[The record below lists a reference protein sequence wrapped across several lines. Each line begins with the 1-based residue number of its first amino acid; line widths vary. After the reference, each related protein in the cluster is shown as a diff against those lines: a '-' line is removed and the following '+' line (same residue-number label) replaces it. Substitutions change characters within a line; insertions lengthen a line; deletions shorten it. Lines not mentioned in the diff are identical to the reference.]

1 MKLCKTTSVF
11 YYFLAFLYAVAAGG
25 AILGWILSGAAS
37 VMFGDLGMVLISAV
51 IIAALVLIFGFIFIY
66 VHGALL
72 LRAPRR
78 EDTLI
83 YALYEAAGICFAV
96 LHLCA
101 GMVLN
106 AVGIMNVWLSIVYYG
121 VMLTIPLLEQTKKK
135 TVQSAPE
142 REKKQ
147 PPKPSVR
154 HGIYVLAGE
163 YEGKMFA
170 LDPEEEVVL
179 GTRSDLCNIVFHDP
193 RISRR
198 HCKIQYSEA
207 DNVYYVIDYST
218 NGTFLMDGP
227 RSVLKTSIM
236 CSSSGRHKN
245 GKNKKQV
252 CRQKLYR
259 SGQKLAGLLFLQLF
273 SFPVLKIFH
282 FPGGDPA

>member
-83 YALYEAAGICFAV
+83 YALYEVAGICFAV

-121 VMLTIPLLEQTKKK
+121 VMLTIPLLGAGAMKQKRQEGVVSGKTTEEQTKKK

-218 NGTFLMDGP
+218 NGTFLMDGTRLP
-227 RSVLKTSIM
+227 M
-236 CSSSGRHKN
+236 GRA
-245 GKNKKQV
+245 QSF
-252 CRQKLYR
+252 KL
-259 SGQKLAGLLFLQLF
+259 GTKICFENQHHVFQLR
-273 SFPVLKIFH
+273 
-282 FPGGDPA
+282 